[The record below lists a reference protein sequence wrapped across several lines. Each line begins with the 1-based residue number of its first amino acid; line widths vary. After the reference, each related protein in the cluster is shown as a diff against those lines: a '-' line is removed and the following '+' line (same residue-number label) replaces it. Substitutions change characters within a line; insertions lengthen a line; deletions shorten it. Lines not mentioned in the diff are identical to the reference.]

1 MNKLTIN
8 DLELRGKRVFIRVD
22 FNVPL
27 KDGVVADDTRI
38 RETIPTL
45 RLAIQ
50 KGARLILASHLG
62 RPKGGP
68 DSKYSLLPVAKKLEA
83 LIGKPVRFA
92 SDCVGAVPESKS
104 KTLAD
109 GDILLL
115 ENVRFHPEEEKNDE
129 AFSKQLAALC
139 DGLFICDAFG
149 SAHRAHASVVGIT
162 HFVKQSAAGLLMEK
176 ELNYLGKALTNPA
189 RPFVA
194 ILGGAK
200 VSDKI
205 EVVENLMKIAD
216 ATLIGGGMAYTFFK
230 AQGLPIGKSLVED
243 DKLDLARK
251 ILDDAK
257 QNNRRLVLP
266 VDHVIAPEFKATA
279 PATTVDI
286 AATPADQM
294 GLDVGP
300 KTAAAFASEISRA
313 KTIVW
318 NGPMGV
324 FEMPAFANGT
334 LEVARAVAAATSV
347 GATSIVGGGDSVAAV
362 HQSGVAAKIS
372 HISTGGGASLEFL
385 AGAKLPGVEA
395 LTDKPEQEVTS
406 VSGAARVTR
415 RRVIAGNWKMYKTQ
429 IETAVFFSAFSALV
443 DGIKQCDIVIA
454 PPFTAIHSAVEA
466 ARGTQ
471 IAIGAQD
478 VFWEKEGA
486 FTGEVS
492 PQMLVEAGCRYVI
505 IGHSERRQF
514 FGETDETVAKKT
526 KTALAAGLTP
536 IVCLGEMLHHR
547 EAGQTDEVCKD
558 QFLNGPGSL
567 TPNEFSRILI
577 AYEPVW
583 AIGTG
588 KTATPQIA
596 ADAHRFIRKCVAEKF
611 TDSYA
616 SALRILYGGSV
627 KPENIQALMM
637 QEELDGALVGGAS
650 LDAKSFASIVR
661 DCAGR

>member
-8 DLELRGKRVFIRVD
+8 DLDLRGKRVFIRVD

-27 KDGVVADDTRI
+27 KDGAVSDDTRI
-38 RETIPTL
+38 RETLPTL
-45 RLAIQ
+45 HLAIQ
-50 KGARLILASHLG
+50 KRARLILASHLG

-68 DSKYSLLPVAKKLEA
+68 DPKYSLLPVAKKLESM
-83 LIGKPVRFA
+83 IGKTVRFA

-129 AFSKQLAALC
+129 GFSRQLAALS
-139 DGLFICDAFG
+139 DGIFICDAFG

-162 HFVKQSAAGLLMEK
+162 RFVEQSAAGLLMEK
-176 ELNYLGKALTNPA
+176 ELNYLGKALTNPT

-216 ATLIGGGMAYTFFK
+216 SMLIGGGMAYTFFK

-251 ILDDAK
+251 ILADAK
-257 QNNRRLVLP
+257 ARNFRLVLP
-266 VDHVIAPEFKATA
+266 VDHVVAPEFKADA

-286 AATPADQM
+286 ASTPADQM
-294 GLDVGP
+294 GLDIGP
-300 KTAAAFASEISRA
+300 KTASAFASEVMRA

-324 FEMPAFANGT
+324 FEMPAFAQGT
-334 LEVARAVAAATSV
+334 LEVARAVAGATGN

-362 HQSGVAAKIS
+362 HQAGVASKIS

-395 LTDKPEQEVTS
+395 LTNETNPEDIGVEM
-406 VSGAARVTR
+406 AKARR
-415 RRVIAGNWKMYKTQ
+415 RRVIAGNWKMFKTQ
-429 IETAVFFSAFSALV
+429 LETEVFFGDFVNLV
-443 DGIKQCDIVIA
+443 KGITQCDIVVA
-454 PPFTAIHSAVEA
+454 PPYTAIHTAVGA
-466 ARGTQ
+466 AKGSQ

-478 VFWEKEGA
+478 VSWEKEGA

-492 PQMLVEAGCRYVI
+492 GKMLVDAGCRYVI
-505 IGHSERRQF
+505 IGHSERRQY
-514 FGETDETVAKKT
+514 FGETDETVARKT
-526 KTALAAGLTP
+526 KAALAAGLAP
-536 IVCLGEMLHHR
+536 IVCIGETLEHR
-547 EAGQTDEVCKD
+547 ETGAHEHICHS
-558 QFLNGPGSL
+558 QFMAGPGSL
-567 TPNEFSRILI
+567 TAEEFSRILI

-588 KTATPQIA
+588 KTATPEVA
-596 ADAHRFIRKCVAEKF
+596 AEAHRFIRACAAEKY
-611 TDSYA
+611 SPEQA
-616 SALRILYGGSV
+616 SKLRILYGGSV
-627 KPENIQALMM
+627 KPENIQGLLA

-650 LDAKSFASIVR
+650 LDPKAFADIVR

>member
-1 MNKLTIN
+1 MNKLTI
-8 DLELRGKRVFIRVD
+8 DDVELRGRRVFIRVD

-27 KDGVVADDTRI
+27 KDGVVTDDTRI
-38 RETIPTL
+38 RETAPTL

-50 KGARLILASHLG
+50 KGARLVLASHLG

-68 DSKYSLLPVAKKLEA
+68 DPKFSLFPLVKKLEE
-83 LIGKPVRFA
+83 LLEKPVRFA
-92 SDCVGAVPESKS
+92 SDCVGPVPESKS
-104 KTLAD
+104 KTLGE
-109 GDILLL
+109 GDVLLL

-129 AFSKQLAALC
+129 AFSKQLASLC
-139 DGLFICDAFG
+139 DGIFICDAFG

-162 HFVKQSAAGLLMEK
+162 RFVECSVAGLLMKK
-176 ELNYLGKALTNPA
+176 ELTYLGNALTNPTH
-189 RPFVA
+189 PFVA

-216 ATLIGGGMAYTFFK
+216 AMLIGGGMAYTFFK

-243 DKLDLARK
+243 DKLELAKK
-251 ILDDAK
+251 ILAEAK
-257 QNNRRLVLP
+257 QRNFNLLLP
-266 VDHVIAPEFKATA
+266 VDHVIAPEFKADA
-279 PATTVDI
+279 PATTCEI

-294 GLDVGP
+294 GLDIGP

-334 LEVARAVAAATSV
+334 LEVARAVAAATSS

-362 HQSGVAAKIS
+362 HQAGVASRIS

-395 LTDKPEQEVTS
+395 LTDKPVDELASAVLH
-406 VSGAARVTR
+406 GAR
-415 RRVIAGNWKMYKTQ
+415 RRVIAGNWKMYKKQ
-429 IETAVFFSAFSALV
+429 METELFFSNFSMLV
-443 DGIKQCDIVIA
+443 EGIDHCDIVIA
-454 PPFTAIHSAVEA
+454 PPFTAIRTAVEA
-466 ARGTQ
+466 ARDTK
-471 IAIGAQD
+471 IAISAQD
-478 VFWEKEGA
+478 VFWEAEGA
-486 FTGEVS
+486 YTGEIS
-492 PQMLVEAGCRYVI
+492 AQMLADAGCTYVI

-514 FGETDETVAKKT
+514 FGETDATVLKKT
-526 KTALAAGLTP
+526 RAALAAGLTP
-536 IVCLGEMLHHR
+536 IVCIGESIEHR
-547 EAGQTDEVCKD
+547 ESGQTEHVCRA

-567 TPNEFSRILI
+567 TAEEFSRILI

-588 KTATPQIA
+588 KTATPEIA
-596 ADAHRFIRKCVAEKF
+596 AETHRFIRQCAAEKF
-611 TDSYA
+611 SPQDA

-627 KPENIQALMM
+627 RPDNIQALMAK
-637 QEELDGALVGGAS
+637 EELDGALVGGAS
-650 LDAKSFASIVR
+650 LDAKSFADIVR

>member
-1 MNKLTIN
+1 MNKLTMN
-8 DLELRGKRVFIRVD
+8 DIDIRGKRVFIRVD

-27 KDGVVADDTRI
+27 KDGVVTDDTRI
-38 RETIPTL
+38 RETLPTL

-50 KGARLILASHLG
+50 KGARLIIASHLG

-68 DSKYSLLPVAKKLEA
+68 NSKFSLFPVAKKLEG
-83 LIGKPVRFA
+83 LIGKSVRFA
-92 SDCVGAVPESKS
+92 SDCAGPVPESKS
-104 KTLAD
+104 KTLGD
-109 GDILLL
+109 GEILLL

-129 AFSKQLAALC
+129 AFSKQLASLC
-139 DGLFICDAFG
+139 DGVFICDAFG

-162 HFVKQSAAGLLMEK
+162 RFVKECVAGLLMEK
-176 ELNYLGKALTNPA
+176 ELNYLGKALTNPS

-216 ATLIGGGMAYTFFK
+216 AMLIGGGMAYTFFK

-251 ILDDAK
+251 ILADAK
-257 QNNRRLVLP
+257 EKNFRLLLP
-266 VDHVIAPEFKATA
+266 IDHVIAPEFNANA
-279 PATTVDI
+279 PATTIDI
-286 AATPADQM
+286 ASTPVDQM
-294 GLDVGP
+294 ALDIGP
-300 KTAAAFASEISRA
+300 KTAAAFAAEISRA

-334 LEVARAVAAATSV
+334 LEVARAVAAATSA

-362 HQSGVAAKIS
+362 HQCGVAERIS

-395 LTDKPEQEVTS
+395 LTDKPAEKVETVTP
-406 VSGAARVTR
+406 RFTR
-415 RRVIAGNWKMYKTQ
+415 RRVVAGNWKMYKTQ
-429 IETAVFFSAFSALV
+429 LETQVFFSAFCLLV
-443 DGIKQCDIVIA
+443 DGITQCDIVIA

-466 ARGTQ
+466 ARGSP
-471 IAIGAQD
+471 IAIAGQD
-478 VFWEKEGA
+478 VFWEREGA
-486 FTGEVS
+486 FTGEIS

-514 FGETDETVAKKT
+514 FGETDQTVAKKT
-526 KTALAAGLTP
+526 KIALIAGLIP
-536 IVCLGEMLHHR
+536 IVCIGELLAHR
-547 EAGQTDEVCKD
+547 EGGETEQVCKT

-588 KTATPQIA
+588 KTATPEIA
-596 ADAHRFIRKCVAEKF
+596 ADAHRFIRKCAAEKF
-611 TDSYA
+611 TPAYA

-627 KPENIQALMM
+627 KPDNIQGLMA

-661 DCAGR
+661 DSAGR

>member
-1 MNKLTIN
+1 MKKLTIH
-8 DLELRGKRVFIRVD
+8 DIDLRGKRVFIRVD

-27 KDGVVADDTRI
+27 KDGVVTDDTRI
-38 RETIPTL
+38 RETLPTL

-50 KGARLILASHLG
+50 KGGRLILASHLG

-68 DSKYSLLPVAKKLEA
+68 DAKFSLFPIVKKLEE
-83 LIGKPVRFA
+83 LLDKHVRFA
-92 SDCVGAVPESKS
+92 SDCVGPVPESKS
-104 KTLAD
+104 KTLGE

-129 AFSKQLAALC
+129 AFSKQLASLC
-139 DGLFICDAFG
+139 DGVFICDAFG

-162 HFVKQSAAGLLMEK
+162 RFVEVSVAGLLMEK
-176 ELNYLGKALTNPA
+176 ELNYLGKALTDPA

-205 EVVENLMKIAD
+205 EVVENLMNIAD
-216 ATLIGGGMAYTFFK
+216 AMLIGGGMAYTFFK

-243 DKLDLARK
+243 DKLELARK
-251 ILDDAK
+251 ILADAK
-257 QNNRRLVLP
+257 QRNFKLLLP
-266 VDHVIAPEFKATA
+266 VDHIIAPEFKAEA

-294 GLDVGP
+294 GLDIGP
-300 KTAAAFASEISRA
+300 KTAAAFAAEISRA

-324 FEMPAFANGT
+324 FEMPTFANGT
-334 LEVARAVAAATSV
+334 LEVARAVAAATSA

-362 HQSGVAAKIS
+362 HQAGVASRIS

-395 LTDKPEQEVTS
+395 LTDKPEEESATVA
-406 VSGAARVTR
+406 GPPAR
-415 RRVIAGNWKMYKTQ
+415 RRVVAGNWKMFKTQ
-429 IETAVFFSAFSALV
+429 METELFFSTFSMLV
-443 DGIKQCDIVIA
+443 DGITQCDIVIA
-454 PPFTAIHSAVEA
+454 PPFTSLRTAVEA
-466 ARGTQ
+466 ARGSQ
-471 IAIGAQD
+471 IAIAAQN

-486 FTGEVS
+486 FTGEIS
-492 PQMLVEAGCRYVI
+492 PQMLVDAGCKYVI

-536 IVCLGEMLHHR
+536 IVCIGEMLHHR
-547 EAGQTDEVCKD
+547 EGGQTESVCRA
-558 QFLNGPGSL
+558 QFLGGAGSL
-567 TPNEFSRILI
+567 TPDEFSRILI

-588 KTATPQIA
+588 KTATPEIA
-596 ADAHRFIRKCVAEKF
+596 AAAHRHIRQCAADKF
-611 TDSYA
+611 SAKLA
-616 SALRILYGGSV
+616 SELRILYGGSV
-627 KPENIQALMM
+627 KPDNIQGLMA

>member
-1 MNKLTIN
+1 MSKLTIN
-8 DLELRGKRVFIRVD
+8 DIELRGKRVFIRVD

-27 KDGVVADDTRI
+27 KDGVVTDDTRI
-38 RETIPTL
+38 RETLPTI

-68 DSKYSLLPVAKKLEA
+68 DPKFSLFPVAKKLEA

-92 SDCVGAVPESKS
+92 SDCAGPVPESKS
-104 KTLAD
+104 KTLGD
-109 GDILLL
+109 GEILLL
-115 ENVRFHPEEEKNDE
+115 ENVRFHPEEEKNE
-129 AFSKQLAALC
+129 ETFSKQLATLC
-139 DGLFICDAFG
+139 DGIFICDAFG

-162 HFVKQSAAGLLMEK
+162 RFVNISAAGLLMEK
-176 ELNYLGKALTNPA
+176 ELSYLGKALTNPA

-216 ATLIGGGMAYTFFK
+216 ATLIGGGMTYTFLK

-251 ILDDAK
+251 ILADAK
-257 QNNRRLVLP
+257 QNNRKLLLP
-266 VDHVIAPEFKATA
+266 VDHVMAPEFKADS
-279 PATTVDI
+279 PATTADVS
-286 AATPADQM
+286 ATPADQM
-294 GLDVGP
+294 GLDIGP
-300 KTAAAFASEISRA
+300 RTIAVFAEEISRA

-334 LEVARAVAAATSV
+334 LEVARAIATATTL

-362 HQSGVAAKIS
+362 HQSGVAERIS

-385 AGAKLPGVEA
+385 AGANLPGVEA
-395 LTDKPEQEVTS
+395 LTDKPEAQIASAMAQV
-406 VSGAARVTR
+406 R
-415 RRVIAGNWKMYKTQ
+415 RRGVIAGNWKMFKTQ
-429 IETAVFFSAFSALV
+429 VETQVFFSAFSMLV
-443 DGIKQCDIVIA
+443 DGITQCDIVIA
-454 PPFTAIHSAVEA
+454 PPFTALHAAVEA
-466 ARGTQ
+466 SRDTQ
-471 IAIGAQD
+471 IAIAAQD

-492 PQMLVEAGCRYVI
+492 PQMLAEAGCRYVI

-514 FGETDETVAKKT
+514 FGETNETVLKKT
-526 KTALAAGLTP
+526 KAALAAGLTP
-536 IVCLGEMLHHR
+536 IVCIGEMLVHR
-547 EAGQTDEVCKD
+547 EAGLTEQICSE

-588 KTATPQIA
+588 LTATPEIA
-596 ADAHRFIRKCVAEKF
+596 AAVHRLIRKSAAEKF
-611 TDSYA
+611 TAAHA

-627 KPENIQALMM
+627 KPDNIQGLIA
-637 QEELDGALVGGAS
+637 EEEIDGALVGGAS

>member
-8 DLELRGKRVFIRVD
+8 DLDLSGKRVFIRVD

-27 KDGVVADDTRI
+27 KDGVVTDDTRI
-38 RETIPTL
+38 RETLPTL
-45 RLAIQ
+45 RVAIQ

-62 RPKGGP
+62 RPKVGP
-68 DSKYSLLPVAKKLEA
+68 DLKLSLFPVVKKLEE
-83 LIGKPVRFA
+83 LLGQHVRFA
-92 SDCVGAVPESKS
+92 SDCVGPVPVSKS

-129 AFSKQLAALC
+129 AFSKELASLC

-162 HFVKQSAAGLLMEK
+162 RFVNQSAAGLLMEK
-176 ELNYLGKALTNPA
+176 ELNYLGKALTDPT

-205 EVVENLMKIAD
+205 EVVENLMRIAD
-216 ATLIGGGMAYTFFK
+216 VMLIGGGMAYTFFK
-230 AQGLPIGKSLVED
+230 AQGLPIGKSLVEQ

-251 ILDDAK
+251 ILADAK
-257 QNNRRLVLP
+257 QKNFKLLLP
-266 VDHVIAPEFKATA
+266 VDHIIAPEFKATA
-279 PATTVDI
+279 PATTIDVS
-286 AATPADQM
+286 ATPADQM
-294 GLDVGP
+294 GLDIGP
-300 KTAAAFASEISRA
+300 KTIAAFTAEIAQA

-324 FEMPAFANGT
+324 FEMPAFATGT
-334 LEVARAVAAATSV
+334 LEIARAVAVATGV

-362 HQSGVAAKIS
+362 HQAGVASKIS

-395 LTDKPEQEVTS
+395 LTDKPSEK
-406 VSGAARVTR
+406 AALVDGPAR
-415 RRVIAGNWKMYKTQ
+415 RKRVIVGNWKMFKTQ
-429 IETAVFFSAFSALV
+429 TETEIFFSAFSLLV
-443 DGIKQCDIVIA
+443 AGINHCDIVIA
-454 PPFTAIHSAVEA
+454 PPFTAIHMAAEA
-466 ARGTQ
+466 ARDTQ
-471 IAIGAQD
+471 IAIAAQN
-478 VFWEKEGA
+478 VFWQKEGA
-486 FTGEVS
+486 FTGEIS

-526 KTALAAGLTP
+526 KAALAAGLTP
-536 IVCLGEMLHHR
+536 IVCIGEMLDQR
-547 EAGQTDEVCKD
+547 ESGQTEHVCRA
-558 QFLNGPGSL
+558 QFLGGPGSL
-567 TPNEFSRILI
+567 TPDEFSRILI

-596 ADAHRFIRKCVAEKF
+596 AEAHRFIRQCAAEKYSA
-611 TDSYA
+611 DHA
-616 SALRILYGGSV
+616 SVLRILYGGSV
-627 KPENIQALMM
+627 KPDNIQGLMA

-650 LDAKSFASIVR
+650 LDAKSFANIVL
-661 DCAGR
+661 DCAGG

>member
-1 MNKLTIN
+1 MNKLTIH

-27 KDGVVADDTRI
+27 KDGVVTDDTRI
-38 RETIPTL
+38 RETLATL

-50 KGARLILASHLG
+50 KGGRLILASHLG
-62 RPKGGP
+62 RPKGGS
-68 DSKYSLLPVAKKLEA
+68 DSKFSLFPVAKKLEA

-92 SDCVGAVPESKS
+92 SDCAGPVPESKS
-104 KTLAD
+104 KTLGD
-109 GDILLL
+109 GEILLL
-115 ENVRFHPEEEKNDE
+115 ENVRFHSEEEKNDE
-129 AFSKQLAALC
+129 TFSKQLASLS

-162 HFVKQSAAGLLMEK
+162 RFVKVAAAGLLMEK
-176 ELNYLGKALTNPA
+176 ELTYLGKALTNPT

-251 ILDDAK
+251 LLADAK
-257 QNNRRLVLP
+257 QNHRKLLLP

-279 PATTVDI
+279 PATTVEI
-286 AATPADQM
+286 SATPAEQM
-294 GLDVGP
+294 GLDIGP
-300 KTAAAFASEISRA
+300 QTTGAFAAEISRA

-334 LEVARAVAAATSV
+334 LEIARAVAAATSA
-347 GATSIVGGGDSVAAV
+347 GATSIVGGGDSVAAI
-362 HQSGVAAKIS
+362 HQSGVAARIS

-395 LTDKPEQEVTS
+395 LTDKPAERVAS
-406 VSGAARVTR
+406 VSARVTR
-415 RRVIAGNWKMYKTQ
+415 RRVIAGNWKMFKTQ
-429 IETAVFFSAFSALV
+429 METEVFFSAFSMLV
-443 DGIKQCDIVIA
+443 DGIQQCDIVIA

-466 ARGTQ
+466 ARGSQ
-471 IAIGAQD
+471 IAIAAQD

-486 FTGEVS
+486 FTGEIS

-514 FGETDETVAKKT
+514 FGETDAKKT

-536 IVCLGEMLHHR
+536 IVCIGEMLHHR
-547 EAGQTDEVCKD
+547 EAGTTEQVCKT
-558 QFLNGPGSL
+558 QFLDGPGSL
-567 TPNEFSRILI
+567 TPSEFSRILI

-588 KTATPQIA
+588 KTATPEIA
-596 ADAHRFIRKCVAEKF
+596 AEVHQLIRKCAAEKF
-611 TDSYA
+611 TAAHA

-627 KPENIQALMM
+627 KPDNIQGLMA
-637 QEELDGALVGGAS
+637 QEEIDGALVGGAS
-650 LDAKSFASIVR
+650 LEAKSFASIVR

>member
-8 DLELRGKRVFIRVD
+8 DLDLRSKRVFIRVD

-27 KDGVVADDTRI
+27 EDGIVSDDTRI
-38 RETIPTL
+38 RETLPTL

-50 KGARLILASHLG
+50 KGGRLILASHLG

-68 DSKYSLLPVAKKLEA
+68 DPKYSLFPVAKKLDA
-83 LIGKPVRFA
+83 LMGKPVRFA
-92 SDCVGAVPESKS
+92 SDCVGPVPESKS

-109 GDILLL
+109 GEILLL

-129 AFSKQLAALC
+129 TFSKQLASLC
-139 DGLFICDAFG
+139 DGVFICDAFG

-162 HFVKQSAAGLLMEK
+162 RFVKQSAAGLLMEK
-176 ELNYLGKALTNPA
+176 ELNYLGNALTNPT

-216 ATLIGGGMAYTFFK
+216 AMLIGGGMAYTFFK

-251 ILDDAK
+251 LLAEAK
-257 QNNRRLVLP
+257 QRNFRLLLP
-266 VDHVIAPEFKATA
+266 VDHVVAPEFKADA
-279 PATTVDI
+279 PASTVDI

-294 GLDVGP
+294 GLDIGP
-300 KTAAAFASEISRA
+300 KTIEAFSAEIAKA

-324 FEMPAFANGT
+324 FEMPAFSKGT
-334 LEVARAVAAATSV
+334 LEVARAVATAT
-347 GATSIVGGGDSVAAV
+347 GAGAISIVGGGDSVAAV
-362 HQSGVAAKIS
+362 HKSGVADRIS

-385 AGAKLPGVEA
+385 AGAELPGVAA
-395 LTDKPEQEVTS
+395 LTDKPTEAPKI
-406 VSGAARVTR
+406 VSTGGRVRR
-415 RRVIAGNWKMYKTQ
+415 RRVIAGNWKMYKTRM
-429 IETAVFFSAFSALV
+429 ETEVFFSSFALLV
-443 DGIKQCDIVIA
+443 DGISQCDIVIA
-454 PPFTAIHSAVEA
+454 PPFTAIHAAVEA

-486 FTGEVS
+486 FTGEIS
-492 PQMLVEAGCRYVI
+492 PQMLVDAGCRYVI

-536 IVCLGEMLHHR
+536 IVCIGEMLHER
-547 EAGQTDEVCKD
+547 DAGQVEHVCRS

-567 TPNEFSRILI
+567 TLDEFSRILI

-588 KTATPQIA
+588 RTATPEIA
-596 ADAHRFIRKCVAEKF
+596 AEVHRFIRQCAAEKY
-611 TDSYA
+611 SAGHA

-627 KPENIQALMM
+627 KPDNIRGLMG

>member
-1 MNKLTIN
+1 MTKLTIN

-27 KDGVVADDTRI
+27 KDGVVTDETRI
-38 RETIPTL
+38 RETLPTL
-45 RLAIQ
+45 NLAIQ

-68 DSKYSLLPVAKKLEA
+68 DPKYSLFPVAKKLESM
-83 LIGKPVRFA
+83 IGKPVRFA
-92 SDCVGAVPESKS
+92 SDCAGPVPESKS
-104 KTLAD
+104 KTLND
-109 GDILLL
+109 GEILLL

-129 AFSKQLAALC
+129 NFSKQLAALC
-139 DGLFICDAFG
+139 DGIFICDAFG

-162 HFVKQSAAGLLMEK
+162 RFVEQSAAGLLMEK
-176 ELNYLGKALTNPA
+176 ELSYLGKALTNPT

-216 ATLIGGGMAYTFFK
+216 SMLIGGGMAYTFFK

-251 ILDDAK
+251 ILADAK
-257 QNNRRLVLP
+257 QRNFRLLLP
-266 VDHVIAPEFKATA
+266 SDHVIAPEFKADS

-286 AATPADQM
+286 ASTPADQM
-294 GLDVGP
+294 GLDIGP
-300 KTAAAFASEISRA
+300 KTASAFASEISRA

-324 FEMPAFANGT
+324 FEMPAFAKGT
-334 LEVARAVAAATSV
+334 LEVARAVAGATAS

-362 HQSGVAAKIS
+362 HQAGVASKIS

-385 AGAKLPGVEA
+385 AGTKLPGVEA
-395 LTDKPEQEVTS
+395 LTNKVDTS
-406 VSGAARVTR
+406 SAKMASVRR
-415 RRVIAGNWKMYKTQ
+415 RRVIAGNWKMFKTQ
-429 IETAVFFSAFSALV
+429 LETEVFFSEFTTLV
-443 DGIKQCDIVIA
+443 SGIMQCDIVIA
-454 PPFTAIHSAVEA
+454 PPYTAIHTAVEGA
-466 ARGTQ
+466 KGSS

-478 VFWEKEGA
+478 VAWEKEGP

-492 PQMLVEAGCRYVI
+492 AKMLVDAGCSYVI

-514 FGETDETVAKKT
+514 FGETDSTVAKKT
-526 KTALAAGLTP
+526 KAALAAGLTP
-536 IVCLGEMLHHR
+536 IVCVGEMLEHR
-547 EAGQTDEVCKD
+547 ETGAHEHICRS
-558 QFLNGPGSL
+558 QFFEGPGSL
-567 TPNEFSRILI
+567 TTEEFSRILI

-588 KTATPQIA
+588 KVATPEVA
-596 ADAHRFIRKCVAEKF
+596 AEAHRFIRTCAAEKF
-611 TDSYA
+611 GADHA
-616 SALRILYGGSV
+616 SKLRILYGGSV
-627 KPENIQALMM
+627 KPENIQGLLA

-650 LDAKSFASIVR
+650 LEPKSFADIVR
-661 DCAGR
+661 ECAAI

>member
-1 MNKLTIN
+1 MCEFLPTPRACVSRGNQPKAELLGALSLVRFFGASKEMNENKL
-8 DLELRGKRVFIRVD
+8 LRCARR
-22 FNVPL
+22 
-27 KDGVVADDTRI
+27 
-38 RETIPTL
+38 TL
-45 RLAIQ
+45 RLHAVLQ
-50 KGARLILASHLG
+50 
-62 RPKGGP
+62 
-68 DSKYSLLPVAKKLEA
+68 YPVATA
-83 LIGKPVRFA
+83 AAI
-92 SDCVGAVPESKS
+92 
-104 KTLAD
+104 
-109 GDILLL
+109 
-115 ENVRFHPEEEKNDE
+115 PEEEKNDE
-129 AFSKQLAALC
+129 AFSKQLASLC

-162 HFVKQSAAGLLMEK
+162 RFVKASAAGLLMEK
-176 ELNYLGKALTNPA
+176 EMTYLGKALTNPT

-216 ATLIGGGMAYTFFK
+216 AMLIGGGMAYTFFK

-251 ILDDAK
+251 ILADAK
-257 QNNRRLVLP
+257 QNNFKLLLP
-266 VDHVIAPEFKATA
+266 VDHIIAPEFKADA
-279 PATTVDI
+279 HASTVEI

-294 GLDVGP
+294 GLDIGP
-300 KTAAAFASEISRA
+300 KTAAAFSAEISRA

-334 LEVARAVAAATSV
+334 LEVARAVAAATDA

-362 HQSGVAAKIS
+362 HQSGVAARIS

-395 LTDKPEQEVTS
+395 LTDKPAEKAGGVNQ
-406 VSGAARVTR
+406 RVTR

-429 IETAVFFSAFSALV
+429 IETQVFFSAFSMLV
-443 DGIKQCDIVIA
+443 DGITQCDIVIA
-454 PPFTAIHSAVEA
+454 PPFTSLHAAVEA
-466 ARGTQ
+466 ARGSH
-471 IAIGAQD
+471 IAIAGQD

-486 FTGEVS
+486 FTGEIS
-492 PQMLVEAGCRYVI
+492 PQMLVEAGCGYVI

-536 IVCLGEMLHHR
+536 IVCIGEMLHER
-547 EAGQTDEVCKD
+547 DAGQVEHVCRK

-567 TPNEFSRILI
+567 TPDEFSRILI

-588 KTATPQIA
+588 RTATPEIA
-596 ADAHRFIRKCVAEKF
+596 AEVHRIIRQCAEEKYSAAH
-611 TDSYA
+611 A

-627 KPENIQALMM
+627 KPDNIQGLMAK
-637 QEELDGALVGGAS
+637 EDIDGALVGGAS

>member
-1 MNKLTIN
+1 MDKLTIK
-8 DLELRGKRVFIRVD
+8 DVELSGKRVFFRVD

-27 KDGVVADDTRI
+27 KDGVVTDDTRI
-38 RETIPTL
+38 RETLPTL
-45 RLAIQ
+45 NLAIQ
-50 KGARLILASHLG
+50 KGARLVLASHLG

-68 DSKYSLLPVAKKLEA
+68 DSKFSLFPVAKKLES
-83 LIGKPVRFA
+83 LIGKSVRFA
-92 SDCVGAVPESKS
+92 SDCVGPVPESKS
-104 KTLAD
+104 KTLGD
-109 GDILLL
+109 GEILLL

-129 AFSKQLAALC
+129 AFSRQLASLC
-139 DGLFICDAFG
+139 DGVFVCDAFG

-162 HFVKQSAAGLLMEK
+162 HFVEQAVAGLLMEK
-176 ELNYLGKALTNPA
+176 ELNYLGNALTNPT

-216 ATLIGGGMAYTFFK
+216 SMLIGGGMAYTFFK

-251 ILDDAK
+251 ILADAK
-257 QNNRRLVLP
+257 QRNFKLLLP

-279 PATTVDI
+279 PASTTDI
-286 AATPADQM
+286 PSTPPDQM
-294 GLDVGP
+294 GLDIGP
-300 KTAAAFASEISRA
+300 KTAAMFSSEISRA
-313 KTIVW
+313 KTVIW

-334 LEVARAVAAATSV
+334 LEVARAVAAATTA

-362 HQSGVAAKIS
+362 HQSGVASRIS

-385 AGAKLPGVEA
+385 AGEKLPGVEA
-395 LTDKPEQEVTS
+395 LTDKVKPKSTAAS
-406 VSGAARVTR
+406 VGSSR
-415 RRVIAGNWKMYKTQ
+415 RRVIAGNWKMFKSQ
-429 IETAVFFSAFSALV
+429 METELFFSSFTTLV
-443 DGIKQCDIVIA
+443 EGISQCDIVVC
-454 PPFTAIHSAVEA
+454 PPFTALHAAVDA

-471 IAIGAQD
+471 VSIGAQD

-486 FTGEVS
+486 FTGEIS
-492 PQMLVEAGCRYVI
+492 PQMLVDAGCTYVI

-514 FGETDETVAKKT
+514 FGETDETVARKT
-526 KTALAAGLTP
+526 KAALAAGLIP
-536 IVCLGEMLHHR
+536 IVCIGETLQHR
-547 EAGQTDEVCKD
+547 EGGMTEHICRS
-558 QFLNGPGSL
+558 QFLDGPGSL
-567 TPNEFSRILI
+567 TPDEFSRILI

-596 ADAHRFIRKCVAEKF
+596 AETHRLIRQCTADKFSAAH
-611 TDSYA
+611 A

-627 KPENIQALMM
+627 KPDNIQGLMAE
-637 QEELDGALVGGAS
+637 QELDGALVGGAS
-650 LDAKSFASIVR
+650 LDAKSFANIIL

>member
-8 DLELRGKRVFIRVD
+8 DIELRGKRVFIRVD

-27 KDGVVADDTRI
+27 KDGVVTDDTRI

-62 RPKGGP
+62 RPKSGP
-68 DSKYSLLPVAKKLEA
+68 DSKFSLFPVAKKLEA

-92 SDCVGAVPESKS
+92 SDCVGPVPESKS

-129 AFSKQLAALC
+129 AFSKRLATLC
-139 DGLFICDAFG
+139 DGVFICDAFG

-162 HFVKQSAAGLLMEK
+162 RFVKQSAAGLLMEK
-176 ELNYLGKALTNPA
+176 ELKYLGEALTNPT

-216 ATLIGGGMAYTFFK
+216 AMLIGGGMAYTFFK

-251 ILDDAK
+251 ILADAK
-257 QNNRRLVLP
+257 QNNFKLLLP

-279 PATTVDI
+279 PATIVDVS
-286 AATPADQM
+286 ATPDDQM
-294 GLDVGP
+294 GLDIGP
-300 KTAAAFASEISRA
+300 KTVAAFSAEIAQA

-334 LEVARAVAAATSV
+334 LEVARAVAAATSA

-362 HQSGVAAKIS
+362 HQSGVAGRIS

-395 LTDKPEQEVTS
+395 LSSRPISK
-406 VSGAARVTR
+406 AATALAQAR
-415 RRVIAGNWKMYKTQ
+415 RRGVIAGNWKMFKTQ
-429 IETAVFFSAFSALV
+429 METDIFFSAFSMLV
-443 DGIKQCDIVIA
+443 DGITQCDIVIA
-454 PPFTAIHSAVEA
+454 PPFTALHAAAEA

-471 IAIGAQD
+471 IAIAAQD

-486 FTGEVS
+486 FTGEIS
-492 PQMLVEAGCRYVI
+492 PQMLVDAGCRFVI

-514 FGETDETVAKKT
+514 FGETDETVSKKT
-526 KTALAAGLTP
+526 KTAIAAGLTP

-547 EAGQTDEVCKD
+547 EGGQTEQVCKT
-558 QFLNGPGSL
+558 QFLGSLGSL
-567 TPNEFSRILI
+567 TPDEFSRILI

-588 KTATPQIA
+588 KTATPEIA
-596 ADAHRFIRKCVAEKF
+596 AEAHRFIRQCAAEKF
-611 TDSYA
+611 SAAHA

-627 KPENIQALMM
+627 KPDNIQGLMA

-650 LDAKSFASIVR
+650 LDAHSFASIVR

>member
-8 DLELRGKRVFIRVD
+8 DLDLRGKRVFIRVD

-27 KDGVVADDTRI
+27 KDGVVTDDTRI
-38 RETIPTL
+38 RETLPTL

-50 KGARLILASHLG
+50 KGGRLILASHLG
-62 RPKGGP
+62 RPRGGP
-68 DSKYSLLPVAKKLEA
+68 DPKFSLFPVVQKLEA

-92 SDCVGAVPESKS
+92 SDCAGPVPESKS
-104 KTLAD
+104 KTLGD
-109 GDILLL
+109 GEILLL

-129 AFSKQLAALC
+129 TFSKQLACLC

-149 SAHRAHASVVGIT
+149 SVHRAHASVVGIT
-162 HFVKQSAAGLLMEK
+162 RFVKASAAGMLMEK
-176 ELNYLGKALTNPA
+176 ELNYLGKALTNPT

-230 AQGLPIGKSLVED
+230 AQGWPIGKSLVED

-251 ILDDAK
+251 LLADAK
-257 QNNRRLVLP
+257 QNNLKLLLP
-266 VDHVIAPEFKATA
+266 VDHVIAPEFKASA
-279 PATTVDI
+279 PAATVDI
-286 AATPADQM
+286 PGTPADQM
-294 GLDVGP
+294 GLDIGP

-334 LEVARAVAAATSV
+334 LEIARAVAAATSA

-362 HQSGVAAKIS
+362 HQSGVADRIS

-395 LTDKPEQEVTS
+395 LTDRPTEKVAS
-406 VSGAARVTR
+406 AGARVTR
-415 RRVIAGNWKMYKTQ
+415 RRVIAGNWKMFKTQ
-429 IETAVFFSAFSALV
+429 MDTQVFFSTFSMLV
-443 DGIKQCDIVIA
+443 DGIKQCDIVVA
-454 PPFTAIHSAVEA
+454 PPFTALHTAVEA
-466 ARGTQ
+466 ARGSQ
-471 IAIGAQD
+471 IAIAGQD

-486 FTGEVS
+486 FTGEIS
-492 PQMLVEAGCRYVI
+492 PQMLVEVGCRYVI

-526 KTALAAGLTP
+526 KTALTAGLTP
-536 IVCLGEMLHHR
+536 IVCIGEMLHHR
-547 EAGQTDEVCKD
+547 EGGQTEHLCRT
-558 QFLNGPGSL
+558 QFLDGPGSL
-567 TPNEFSRILI
+567 TPDEFSRILI

-588 KTATPQIA
+588 KTATPEIA
-596 ADAHRFIRKCVAEKF
+596 AETHRFIRKCAAEKF
-611 TDSYA
+611 SAAHA

-627 KPENIQALMM
+627 KPDNIQGLMA